1 MKKKCVCIFAFV
13 VTAVLT
19 FDLGCLSVLA
29 ETVSENQTS
38 EERQQNPEM
47 YEEAEF
53 SLSGY
58 CGREDE
64 NNGRNVTYTI
74 SDSNNDGIFDLLEIK
89 GNGGIRESDIA
100 NPLTP
105 GFGFEYVK
113 NPLPWQ
119 IDDERMRLSKV
130 VIGEGV
136 TDIGY
141 SCYRLWYL
149 EEVSIPDSV
158 TSISNYAFY
167 GCVSLKEISI
177 PDSVTLIQYGTFWNC
192 DSLEKINIPDSVT
205 SIRASVTT
213 R

>member
-1 MKKKCVCIFAFV
+1 MH
-13 VTAVLT
+13 
-19 FDLGCLSVLA
+19 
-29 ETVSENQTS
+29 
-38 EERQQNPEM
+38 
-47 YEEAEF
+47 
-53 SLSGY
+53 
-58 CGREDE
+58 
-64 NNGRNVTYTI
+64 
-74 SDSNNDGIFDLLEIK
+74 
-89 GNGGIRESDIA
+89 
-100 NPLTP
+100 P
-105 GFGFEYVK
+105 GKIIPHILHFCYNIFGFEYVK

-177 PDSVTLIQYGTFWNC
+177 TPQI
-192 DSLEKINIPDSVT
+192 K
-205 SIRASVTT
+205 R
-213 R
+213 

>member
-100 NPLTP
+100 NPL
-105 GFGFEYVK
+105 
-113 NPLPWQ
+113 N
-119 IDDERMRLSKV
+119 M
-130 VIGEGV
+130 
-136 TDIGY
+136 
-141 SCYRLWYL
+141 
-149 EEVSIPDSV
+149 
-158 TSISNYAFY
+158 
-167 GCVSLKEISI
+167 
-177 PDSVTLIQYGTFWNC
+177 
-192 DSLEKINIPDSVT
+192 
-205 SIRASVTT
+205 
-213 R
+213 